1 MRIHNNNGKVE
12 IYTPYN
18 KEFVQKIKGIGEARW
33 NGKCW
38 IINEENL
45 DVARKIMRDV

>member
-18 KEFVQKIKGIGEARW
+18 KEFVQKSKESEKQDGM
-33 NGKCW
+33 
-38 IINEENL
+38 EN
-45 DVARKIMRDV
+45 AGSSTRKTSMLQEKL

>member
-33 NGKCW
+33 N
-38 IINEENL
+38 ENAGSSMKKTSML
-45 DVARKIMRDV
+45 